1 MDASRSMR
9 HIPVRVPARF
19 ARNHRNAN
27 EGGRRARMFLM
38 ADVFAVSA
46 DPSQVAVVRRRLRAA
61 LGPDHR
67 CADTAEL
74 VVSELVTNAVV
85 HGCAPGDPVR
95 LTIRRLPRSRVV
107 ITVTDTG
114 RGRGTV
120 PRLKLAGSAGTN
132 GRGLFIVAS
141 IASRW
146 SVRRAGTGFRVRAL
160 IAPRDAELASCMGF
174 VLLDDFPE

>member
-1 MDASRSMR
+1 MR
-9 HIPVRVPARF
+9 HIPVRVPAWF
-19 ARNHRNAN
+19 ARRRRNVN
-27 EGGRRARMFLM
+27 EGGRRARPFLK
-38 ADVFAVSA
+38 AEAFTVPA
-46 DPSQVAVVRRRLRAA
+46 DPSQPAAVRKRLRAA
-61 LGPDHR
+61 LGPGHR

-95 LTIRRLPRSRVV
+95 LTIRRLPRSRVI

-114 RGRGTV
+114 RGPGTA
-120 PRLKLAGSAGTN
+120 PRLRLAGTAGTS

-146 SVRRAGTGFRVRAL
+146 SVRRAGTGHRVRAL
-160 IAPRDAELASCMGF
+160 LTPRDSESASCIG
-174 VLLDDFPE
+174 VALLDDFPE